1 MMITPRIIETQI
13 KENRKIAN
21 IITKNNEEY
30 FSAKRNFSQSGIFQ
44 FSRNNTK
51 IIPISIYKN

>member
-30 FSAKRNFSQSGIFQ
+30 FSAKRNFSQRGIFR

-51 IIPISIYKN
+51 